1 MTETSVAPATL
12 SAEAITVRA
21 PQRLIL
27 SDVGCS
33 VGPSQL
39 LAVTG
44 RSGSGKTTLLAVLAG
59 LLAPAA
65 GTVRFAGYTV
75 VPGDTRHLL
84 HTGVVLQLYG
94 LVSVLTAQ
102 ENVEVALQARGI
114 GGRRVQTQAAHAL
127 ARMGLTGLSD
137 RLVEQLS
144 GGQRQRVA
152 VARALVIAPT
162 LILADEPTA
171 ELDAV
176 NRDRVVAELRAE
188 ADRGA
193 VVVIATHDPDVAA
206 QCDDELHLAD
216 GIVVERA

>member
-1 MTETSVAPATL
+1 VTETSVARATL
-12 SAEAITVRA
+12 TAEAITVRE
-21 PQRLIL
+21 PRRPIL
-27 SDVGCS
+27 SDISCS
-33 VGPSQL
+33 VGPGEV

-65 GTVRFAGYTV
+65 GTVRFAGTTV
-75 VPGDTRHLL
+75 VPGDAEHLL
-84 HTGVVLQLYG
+84 RTGVVLQLYG

-114 GGRRVQTQAAHAL
+114 GGRKVRSQAARAL
-127 ARMGLTGLSD
+127 ERMGLTDLSD

-152 VARALVIAPT
+152 VARALVTTPA

-193 VVVIATHDPDVAA
+193 VVIVATHDPDVAA
-206 QCDDELHLAD
+206 RCDDELHLAD
-216 GIVVERA
+216 GVVAEPT

>member
-1 MTETSVAPATL
+1 MTGTSVA
-12 SAEAITVRA
+12 SANLTAESITVRG
-21 PQRLIL
+21 PRRLIL
-27 SDVGCS
+27 SDVSCS
-33 VGPSQL
+33 AGPGEV

-65 GTVRFAGYTV
+65 GSVRFAGTTV
-75 VPGDTRHLL
+75 VPGDTEHLL
-84 HTGVVLQLYG
+84 RTGVVLQLYG

-114 GGRRVQTQAAHAL
+114 GGRKVRSQAARAL
-127 ARMGLTGLSD
+127 ERIGLTDLSD

-152 VARALVIAPT
+152 VARALVTTPT
-162 LILADEPTA
+162 LILADEPSA

-176 NRDRVVAELRAE
+176 NRDRVIAELRAE

-193 VVVIATHDPDVAA
+193 VVVVATHDPDVAA
-206 QCDDELHLAD
+206 RCDDELHLAD
-216 GIVVERA
+216 GVVAEPT

>member
-1 MTETSVAPATL
+1 VTETSVARATL
-12 SAEAITVRA
+12 SAEAITVRG
-21 PQRLIL
+21 PRRPIL
-27 SDVGCS
+27 SDVSCS
-33 VGPSQL
+33 VGPGEV

-59 LLAPAA
+59 LLAPAT
-65 GTVRFAGYTV
+65 GTVRFAGTTV
-75 VPGDTRHLL
+75 VPGDAGHLL
-84 HTGVVLQLYG
+84 RTGVVLQLYG

-114 GGRRVQTQAAHAL
+114 GGRKVRSQAARAL
-127 ARMGLTGLSD
+127 ERMGLSDLSD

-152 VARALVIAPT
+152 VARALVTSPS

-188 ADRGA
+188 AERGA
-193 VVVIATHDPDVAA
+193 LVVLATHDPDVAA
-206 QCDDELHLAD
+206 RCDHELRLAD
-216 GIVVERA
+216 GVVAEPT

>member
-1 MTETSVAPATL
+1 VTETSVARATL
-12 SAEAITVRA
+12 TAEAITVQGPR
-21 PQRLIL
+21 RLIL
-27 SDVGCS
+27 SDVSCS
-33 VGPSQL
+33 VGPGEV

-59 LLAPAA
+59 LLAPAS
-65 GTVRFAGYTV
+65 GTVRFAETTV
-75 VPGDTRHLL
+75 VPGDVEHLL
-84 HTGVVLQLYG
+84 RTGVVLQLYG

-102 ENVEVALQARGI
+102 ENVEVALQARGV
-114 GGRRVQTQAAHAL
+114 GGRKVRSRAARAL
-127 ARMGLTGLSD
+127 ERMGLSDLSD

-152 VARALVIAPT
+152 VARALVTTPS

-188 ADRGA
+188 AERGA
-193 VVVIATHDPDVAA
+193 LVVLATHDPDVAA
-206 QCDDELHLAD
+206 RCDDELHLAD
-216 GIVVERA
+216 GVVVEPT